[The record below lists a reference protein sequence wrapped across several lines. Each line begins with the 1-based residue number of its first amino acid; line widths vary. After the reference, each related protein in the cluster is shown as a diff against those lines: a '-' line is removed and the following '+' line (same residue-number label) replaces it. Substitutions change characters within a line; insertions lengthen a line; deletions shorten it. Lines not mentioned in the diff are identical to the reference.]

1 MTPLDYYQQQIAS
14 GEFQANPLQQ
24 QAIIYL
30 QRIYDELIN
39 PQNRPRKKWLFKKS
53 QQKPVKGVYLWGGV
67 GIGKTWLMDT
77 FYYCLPEP
85 KLRLHF
91 HRFMQLVH
99 QQLQTLQG
107 ETDPLKKIAKQFA
120 KQTSIICLDEFLV
133 HDITDAMILANLLD
147 ALFTE
152 NITLVTTANVAPDN
166 LYHNGLQRGRFL
178 PAISLLKKHLE
189 TVHLT
194 SQTDYR
200 LRTLEQAGTY
210 FFPLNEHA
218 TKCMQTAFRKFTHDS
233 EIISKPLEINNREIM
248 TLGYSSDIVWFDF
261 NTICNVPRSQ
271 LDYLEIAK
279 YFSTVLISNVP
290 QIKIEQDNIARY
302 LINLVDVCYDT
313 HVKLIIS
320 AEVAID
326 ELYPTGR
333 LSFEFKR
340 TRSRLLEMQSLDYL
354 QREHLYN

>member
-1 MTPLDYYQQQIAS
+1 MTPIDYYQQQLAS
-14 GEFQANPLQQ
+14 GEFQANPFQQ
-24 QAIIYL
+24 QAITYL
-30 QRIYDELIN
+30 QRVYDELTNIN
-39 PQNRPRKKWLFKKS
+39 NPKKKWLFKKTR
-53 QQKPVKGVYLWGGV
+53 KNLIKGVYLWGGV
-67 GIGKTWLMDT
+67 GIGKTWLMDI
-77 FYYCLPEP
+77 FFHCLPQP

-107 ETDPLKKIAKQFA
+107 KADPLKKIAKQFA
-120 KQTSIICLDEFLV
+120 QQTPIICLDEFLV
-133 HDITDAMILANLLD
+133 HDITDAMILANLLE
-147 ALFTE
+147 ALFAE
-152 NITLVTTANVAPDN
+152 NIILITTANVEPNN

-178 PAISLLKKHLE
+178 PAIELLKKNLE

-210 FFPLNEHA
+210 FFPLNEY
-218 TKCMQTAFRKFTHDS
+218 TTQCMQTAFKKFTLDS
-233 EIISKPLEINNREIM
+233 AIHPQALEINGREIM
-248 TLGYSSDIVWFDF
+248 TLGYSGDIVWFDF

-271 LDYLEIAK
+271 LDYLEITK
-279 YFSTVLISNVP
+279 CFSTILISNVP
-290 QIKIEQDNIARY
+290 QIKTEQDNIARY

-313 HVKLIIS
+313 QVKLIIS

-326 ELYPTGR
+326 ELYPAGR

-340 TRSRLLEMQSLDYL
+340 TRSRLLEMQSLNYL
-354 QREHLYN
+354 HRDHLLNQ